1 MITKLNFHGLAIS
14 DFTEPELWSEV
25 YSVIRGGSQAVV
37 HWKSLGTPYLVKQAP
52 GLLEIINDFEIILVD
67 GRSLYL
73 FLKLMGFPPRA
84 ELYTSWFTLQLLKK
98 AAESN
103 YSVMILG
110 ATEEVNRA
118 ATENIRTQYGVKTVF
133 PGINGYFK
141 PEEEDN
147 VVEQINQYAPD
158 ILLVGISTP
167 KKELFAHNHRHHLN
181 ARVVLLCGGMVDVI
195 AGKTKITPKFVK
207 KLGLAW
213 LYRILQEPRRLLAP
227 VLSMLWEGVKFAIK
241 ILIRKKK

>member
-1 MITKLNFHGLAIS
+1 MIQKLNFHGLAIS
-14 DFTEPELWSEV
+14 DFTEPELWSEID
-25 YSVIRGGSQAVV
+25 SVIRGGSQAVV
-37 HWKSLGTPYLVKQAP
+37 HWKSLGTPYLVKQTP
-52 GLLEIINDFEIILVD
+52 GLLEIINGFEIILVD

-73 FLKLMGFPPRA
+73 FLKLMGHPPKS

-98 AAESN
+98 AAENN
-103 YSVMILG
+103 YSVMVLG

-118 ATENIRTQYGVKTVF
+118 ATEKIRAEYGVKTVYR
-133 PGINGYFK
+133 GINGYFG
-141 PEEEDN
+141 PDEEDR

-181 ARVVLLCGGMVDVI
+181 ARVILLCGGMVDVI
-195 AGKTKITPKFVK
+195 AGKTKITPRFIK
-207 KLGLAW
+207 KSGLAW
-213 LYRILQEPRRLLAP
+213 LYRILQEPRRLLVP

-241 ILIRKKK
+241 ILLKKV